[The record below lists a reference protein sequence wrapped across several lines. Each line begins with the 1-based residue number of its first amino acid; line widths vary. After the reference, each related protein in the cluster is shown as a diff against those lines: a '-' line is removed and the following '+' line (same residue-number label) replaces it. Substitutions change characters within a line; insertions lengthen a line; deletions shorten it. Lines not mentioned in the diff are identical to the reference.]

1 MLSSLHI
8 LFLLACVFDPLVFAS
23 NFKFELAKKLC
34 KFQIHLFTS
43 TSVANDM
50 LKNFG
55 TFNVLAFNK
64 NRPDC
69 AKSSGSRQSIV
80 SICCGIAVRY
90 MCGVEMVNLK
100 NE

>member
-23 NFKFELAKKLC
+23 NFKFELAKKLF

-55 TFNVLAFNK
+55 TFNVLALIK
-64 NRPDC
+64 IAQIVQSLQDHANRLFR
-69 AKSSGSRQSIV
+69 SV
-80 SICCGIAVRY
+80 V
-90 MCGVEMVNLK
+90 VLL
-100 NE
+100 